1 MISAF
6 LHESFCLGEQWYSV
20 LFYFNKIII
29 LMKCW
34 KLKESQK
41 GIAFTSMTPFSLIPK
56 DICQFPSLPQML
68 RKVSHPIT
76 GDLDKFSW
84 SKVHDLN
91 RNIHKLVRVQCGVWM
106 TWHVK
111 EHITAIYWKL
121 WTRHCHPLPFIL
133 LMIGESTVK
142 LRLYGHWGEYRKRPY

>member
-1 MISAF
+1 MLASACPNGSCKNDF
-6 LHESFCLGEQWYSV
+6 LCTLFCLGEQWY
-20 LFYFNKIII
+20 I
-29 LMKCW
+29 LLMQCW

-41 GIAFTSMTPFSLIPK
+41 GRAFTSMTPFSLIPK

-76 GDLDKFSW
+76 GDFDKFSW

-121 WTRHCHPLPFIL
+121 WTRHCHPSPSIHTSDDCWEYSPTPFIW
-133 LMIGESTVK
+133 T
-142 LRLYGHWGEYRKRPY
+142 LRGV